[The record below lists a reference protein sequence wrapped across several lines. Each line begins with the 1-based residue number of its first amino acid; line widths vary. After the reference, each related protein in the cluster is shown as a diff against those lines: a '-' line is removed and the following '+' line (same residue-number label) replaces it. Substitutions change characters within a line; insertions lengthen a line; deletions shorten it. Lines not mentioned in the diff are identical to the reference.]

1 MANRLDDSLRLDLSR
16 IPRHIGII
24 MDGNGRWA
32 NARGFER
39 TVGHAAGEQ
48 SIFDTIDDCIEF
60 GVEWLT
66 VYAFSTENWNRSAE
80 EVDFLMA
87 FNESLLVRHRDE
99 VAEKGVRLNF
109 VGLSD
114 DPRVPPNVVERMA
127 ESERLSAENTGMRV
141 VFAFNYGGRAEIADA
156 ARAIAHEV
164 AVGTLEPASVDGAT
178 IADRLYLPDMPDP
191 ELIIRTSGEQRLSNF
206 LLWQSAYSELVFTP
220 VLWPDFDRA
229 ALVACLLEYQG
240 RQRRFGGVEPASADD
255 GADK

>member
-1 MANRLDDSLRLDLSR
+1 MDDRLDPAR

-48 SIFDTIDDCIEF
+48 SIFDTIDDCLEF

-87 FNESLLVRHRDE
+87 FNESLLVRHRDA
-99 VAEKGVRLNF
+99 VAEKGVRLHF
-109 VGLSD
+109 IGLEN
-114 DPRVPPNVVERMA
+114 DPRVPRRVVERMA
-127 ESERLSAENTGMRV
+127 ESERLSAANTRMRV

-156 ARAIAHEV
+156 ARALAREV
-164 AVGTLEPASVDGAT
+164 AAGTFDPSGVDESA
-178 IADRLYLPDMPDP
+178 IAGRLYLPDMPDP

-229 ALVACLLEYQG
+229 ALVDCLVEYQ
-240 RQRRFGGVEPASADD
+240 RRDRRFGGVAAGSADD
-255 GADK
+255 APDE

>member
-1 MANRLDDSLRLDLSR
+1 MADRLDRSR
-16 IPRHIGII
+16 MPRHIGII

-48 SIFDTIDDCIEF
+48 SIFDTIDDCLEF

-66 VYAFSTENWNRSAE
+66 VYAFSTENWNRSPE

-87 FNESLLVRHRDE
+87 FNESLLVRHRDA
-99 VAEKGVRLNF
+99 VAEKGVRLHF

-114 DPRVPPNVVERMA
+114 DPRVPANVVARMA
-127 ESERLSAENTGMRV
+127 ESERLSADNTGMEV

-156 ARAIAHEV
+156 ARAIAEE
-164 AVGTLEPASVDGAT
+164 AAAGTLDPSTVDDSM

-229 ALVACLLEYQG
+229 AFIDCLLEYQG
-240 RQRRFGGVEPASADD
+240 RQRRFGGVETASGGD
-255 GADK
+255 GTDQ

>member
-1 MANRLDDSLRLDLSR
+1 MAERLDPTR

-48 SIFDTIDDCIEF
+48 SIFDTIDDCLEF
-60 GVEWLT
+60 GVQWLT

-87 FNESLLVRHRDE
+87 FNESLLVRHRDA
-99 VAEKGVRLNF
+99 VAEKGVRLHF
-109 VGLSD
+109 IGLPD
-114 DPRVPPNVVERMA
+114 DPRVPANVVERMA
-127 ESERLSAENTGMRV
+127 ESERVSAGSTQMDV

-156 ARAIAHEV
+156 ARAIANEV
-164 AVGTLEPASVDGAT
+164 AAGTLDPAAVDGAA

-229 ALVACLLEYQG
+229 ALIDCLVEYQG
-240 RQRRFGGVEPASADD
+240 RQRRFGGVEPTSADD
-255 GADK
+255 GSDQ

>member
-1 MANRLDDSLRLDLSR
+1 MSEQLDPDR

-48 SIFDTIDDCIEF
+48 SIFDTIDDCLEL

-87 FNESLLVRHRDE
+87 FNESLLVRHRDS
-99 VAEKGVRLNF
+99 VAEKGVRLHF
-109 VGLSD
+109 VGLAD
-114 DPRVPPNVVERMA
+114 DPRVPERVTLRMA
-127 ESERLSAENTGMRV
+127 ESERHTAANSTMHV

-156 ARAIAHEV
+156 ARAIAEEV
-164 AVGTLEPASVDGAT
+164 AAGSLDPAEVGVDA
-178 IADRLYLPDMPDP
+178 ISQRLYLPEMPEP

-220 VLWPDFDRA
+220 VLWPDFDRQ
-229 ALVACLLEYQG
+229 ALVDCLVEYQS
-240 RQRRFGGVEPASADD
+240 RDRRFGGVDSAEESPAQEAD
-255 GADK
+255 GR

>member
-1 MANRLDDSLRLDLSR
+1 MSDRLDPDR

-48 SIFDTIDDCIEF
+48 SIFDTIDDCLEF

-87 FNESLLVRHRDE
+87 FNESLLVRHRDS
-99 VAEKGVRLNF
+99 VAEKGVRLHF
-109 VGLSD
+109 IGLSE
-114 DPRVPPNVVERMA
+114 DPRVPQRVVERMA
-127 ESERLSAENTGMRV
+127 ESERVSAGNTAMHV
-141 VFAFNYGGRAEIADA
+141 VFAFNYGGRAEIAEA
-156 ARAIAHEV
+156 ARAIAEE
-164 AVGTLEPASVDGAT
+164 AAAGTLDPSTVDVSTVAE
-178 IADRLYLPDMPDP
+178 RLYLPEMPDP
-191 ELIIRTSGEQRLSNF
+191 ELVIRTSGEQRLSNF

-229 ALVACLLEYQG
+229 ALVECLVAYQA
-240 RQRRFGGVEPASADD
+240 RDRRFGGVVSTEEAAEQ
-255 GADK
+255 

>member
-1 MANRLDDSLRLDLSR
+1 MSDRLDPDR

-32 NARGFER
+32 SARGFER

-48 SIFDTIDDCIEF
+48 SIFDTIDDCLEL

-87 FNESLLVRHRDE
+87 FNESLLVRHRDS
-99 VAEKGVRLNF
+99 VAEKGVRLHF
-109 VGLSD
+109 IGLSA
-114 DPRVPPNVVERMA
+114 DPRVPRRVVERMA
-127 ESERLSAENTGMRV
+127 ESERLSAGNTAMHV
-141 VFAFNYGGRAEIADA
+141 VFAFNYGGRAEIAEA
-156 ARAIAHEV
+156 ARAIAEE
-164 AVGTLEPASVDGAT
+164 AAAGTLDPSTVDVSTVA
-178 IADRLYLPDMPDP
+178 ARLYLPEMPDP

-229 ALVACLLEYQG
+229 ALIECLGVYQA
-240 RQRRFGGVEPASADD
+240 RDRRFGGVVSTDEA
-255 GADK
+255 GEH

>member
-1 MANRLDDSLRLDLSR
+1 MSEGLDHTR

-32 NARGFER
+32 SARGFER

-48 SIFDTIDDCIEF
+48 SIFDTIDDCLEL

-87 FNESLLVRHRDE
+87 FNESLLVRHRDSIS
-99 VAEKGVRLNF
+99 EKGVRLHF

-114 DPRVPPNVVERMA
+114 DPRVPARVVERMA
-127 ESERLSAENTGMRV
+127 ESERLSAGNTGMHV

-156 ARAIAHEV
+156 ARAIAEEV
-164 AVGTLEPASVDGAT
+164 AAGTLDASKVDAIT

-220 VLWPDFDRA
+220 VLWPDFDRT
-229 ALVACLLEYQG
+229 ALIDCLLEYQG
-240 RQRRFGGVEPASADD
+240 RSRRFGRVSPED
-255 GADK
+255 GAEQ

>member
-1 MANRLDDSLRLDLSR
+1 MADRLDPDR

-32 NARGFER
+32 KARGFER

-48 SIFDTIDDCIEF
+48 SIFDTIDDCLDL

-87 FNESLLVRHRDE
+87 FNESLLVRHRDS
-99 VAEKGVRLNF
+99 VAEKGVRLHF
-109 VGLSD
+109 IGLSE
-114 DPRVPPNVVERMA
+114 DPRVPERVVKRMA
-127 ESERLSAENTGMRV
+127 ESEQVSAGNTAMHV
-141 VFAFNYGGRAEIADA
+141 VFAFNYGGRAEIAEA
-156 ARAIAHEV
+156 ARAIAEE
-164 AVGTLEPASVDGAT
+164 AAAGTLDPATVDVSTVAE
-178 IADRLYLPDMPDP
+178 RLYLPEMPEP
-191 ELIIRTSGEQRLSNF
+191 ELVIRTSGEQRLSNF

-229 ALVACLLEYQG
+229 ALIECLVEYQG
-240 RQRRFGGVEPASADD
+240 RDRRFGGVVSAED
-255 GADK
+255 AAEQ

>member
-1 MANRLDDSLRLDLSR
+1 MSDRLDPDR

-48 SIFDTIDDCIEF
+48 SIFDTIDDCLEF

-87 FNESLLVRHRDE
+87 FNESLLVRHRDS
-99 VAEKGVRLNF
+99 VADKGVRLHF
-109 VGLSD
+109 IGLSE
-114 DPRVPPNVVERMA
+114 DPRVPERVVERMA
-127 ESERLSAENTGMRV
+127 ESQRVSAGNTAMHV
-141 VFAFNYGGRAEIADA
+141 VFAFNYGGRAEIAEA
-156 ARAIAHEV
+156 ARAIATE
-164 AVGTLEPASVDGAT
+164 AAAGTLDPATVDAST
-178 IADRLYLPDMPDP
+178 VAERLYLPDMPEP
-191 ELIIRTSGEQRLSNF
+191 ELVIRTSGEQRLSNF

-220 VLWPDFDRA
+220 VLWPDFDRE
-229 ALVACLLEYQG
+229 ALIECLVEYQG
-240 RQRRFGGVEPASADD
+240 RDRRFGGVMSAEDA
-255 GADK
+255 ADQ

>member
-1 MANRLDDSLRLDLSR
+1 MADELDRSR

-48 SIFDTIDDCIEF
+48 SIFETIDDCLEL
-60 GVEWLT
+60 GVDWLT
-66 VYAFSTENWNRSAE
+66 VYAFSTENWNRPDD

-99 VAEKGVRLNF
+99 VAEKGIRLHF
-109 VGLSD
+109 VGLSED
-114 DPRVPPNVVERMA
+114 DRVPARVVERMA
-127 ESERLSAENTGMRV
+127 ESERVTSKNSRMHV
-141 VFAFNYGGRAEIADA
+141 VFAFNYGGRSEIVEAVRSIAGDVA
-156 ARAIAHEV
+156 A
-164 AVGTLEPASVDGAT
+164 GTLDLGDVDENAIGR
-178 IADRLYLPDMPDP
+178 RLYLPDMPDP
-191 ELIIRTSGEQRLSNF
+191 ELIIRTSGEQRISNF

-229 ALVACLLEYQG
+229 ALIDCLVEYQG
-240 RQRRFGGVEPASADD
+240 RSRRFGGVSSAEDASSAED
-255 GADK
+255 GAQQ

>member
-1 MANRLDDSLRLDLSR
+1 MAERLDPAR

-32 NARGFER
+32 KARGFER

-48 SIFDTIDDCIEF
+48 SIFDTIDDCLEL

-87 FNESLLVRHRDE
+87 FNESLLVRHRDA
-99 VAEKGVRLNF
+99 VAEKGVRLHF
-109 VGLSD
+109 IGLAD
-114 DPRVPPNVVERMA
+114 DPRVPTNVVERMA
-127 ESERLSAENTGMRV
+127 ESERLSAENTQMHV

-156 ARAIAHEV
+156 ARAIAEDV
-164 AVGTLEPASVDGAT
+164 AAGRLDPATVDGST
-178 IADRLYLPDMPDP
+178 IVERLYLPEMPEP

-229 ALVACLLEYQG
+229 ALIDCLLEYQG
-240 RQRRFGGVEPASADD
+240 RHRRFGGVEGASGDD
-255 GADK
+255 GSDQ

>member
-1 MANRLDDSLRLDLSR
+1 
-16 IPRHIGII
+16 

-48 SIFDTIDDCIEF
+48 SIFDTIDDCLQL

-66 VYAFSTENWNRSAE
+66 VYAFSTENWNRPAE

-87 FNESLLVRHRDE
+87 FNESLLVRHRDA
-99 VAEKGVRLNF
+99 VAEKGVRLHF
-109 VGLSD
+109 IGLAD
-114 DPRVPPNVVERMA
+114 DPRVPQNVVERMA
-127 ESERLSAENTGMRV
+127 ESEAVTAGNTAMHV

-156 ARAIAHEV
+156 ARSIAEEV
-164 AVGTLEPASVDGAT
+164 ASGSLTPSEVDAAA
-178 IADRLYLPDMPDP
+178 ISARLYLPEMPEP

-229 ALVACLLEYQG
+229 ALLDCILEYQS
-240 RQRRFGGVEPASADD
+240 RDRRFGGATDAAISPEHAAEQ
-255 GADK
+255 

>member
-1 MANRLDDSLRLDLSR
+1 MSDRLDPDR

-87 FNESLLVRHRDE
+87 FNESLLVRHRDS
-99 VAEKGVRLNF
+99 VAEKGVRLHF
-109 VGLSD
+109 IGLSE
-114 DPRVPPNVVERMA
+114 DPRVPERVVERMA
-127 ESERLSAENTGMRV
+127 ESERVSAGNTAMHV
-141 VFAFNYGGRAEIADA
+141 VFAFNYGGRAEIAEA
-156 ARAIAHEV
+156 ARAIAEE
-164 AVGTLEPASVDGAT
+164 AAAGTLDPSTVDASTVAE
-178 IADRLYLPDMPDP
+178 RLYLPDMPEP
-191 ELIIRTSGEQRLSNF
+191 ELVIRTSGEQRLSNF
-206 LLWQSAYSELVFTP
+206 LLWQSAYAELVFTP
-220 VLWPDFDRA
+220 VLWPDFDRE
-229 ALVACLLEYQG
+229 ALIECLVEYQG
-240 RQRRFGGVEPASADD
+240 RDRRFGGVMSAEDA
-255 GADK
+255 ADH

>member
-1 MANRLDDSLRLDLSR
+1 MSERLDRTR

-32 NARGFER
+32 EARGFER

-48 SIFDTIDDCIEF
+48 SIFDTIDDCLEL

-87 FNESLLVRHRDE
+87 FNENLLVRHRDA
-99 VAEKGVRLNF
+99 VAEKGVQLHF
-109 VGLSD
+109 IGLSE
-114 DPRVPPNVVERMA
+114 DPRVPERVVERMA
-127 ESERLSAENTGMRV
+127 ESERLSAQNTGMHV
-141 VFAFNYGGRAEIADA
+141 VFAFNYGGRAEIAEA
-156 ARAIAHEV
+156 ARAIAEEV
-164 AVGTLEPASVDGAT
+164 AAGSLEASSVGAAE
-178 IADRLYLPDMPDP
+178 IAERLYLPGMPDP

-220 VLWPDFDRA
+220 VLWPDFDRE
-229 ALVACLLEYQG
+229 ALIDCLVEYQG
-240 RQRRFGGVEPASADD
+240 RHRRFGGVMSAEDAPGKQGKD
-255 GADK
+255 S

>member
-1 MANRLDDSLRLDLSR
+1 MDERLDRSR

-48 SIFDTIDDCIEF
+48 SIFETIDDCLEL

-87 FNESLLVRHRDE
+87 FNESLLVRHRDS
-99 VAEKGVRLNF
+99 VGDKGVRLHF
-109 VGLSD
+109 IGLSND
-114 DPRVPPNVVERMA
+114 ERVPVRVSERMS
-127 ESERLSAENTGMRV
+127 ESERLTAGNSRMHV
-141 VFAFNYGGRAEIADA
+141 VFAFNYGGRAEIAEATRRIAERA
-156 ARAIAHEV
+156 AA
-164 AVGTLEPASVDGAT
+164 GTLDPATVTPAT
-178 IADRLYLPDMPDP
+178 IAEHLYLPDMPEP
-191 ELIIRTSGEQRLSNF
+191 EIIIRTSGEQRLSNF

-229 ALVACLLEYQG
+229 ALIECLVEYQS
-240 RQRRFGGVEPASADD
+240 RDRRFGTAREISADET
-255 GADK
+255 AH

>member
-1 MANRLDDSLRLDLSR
+1 MSDQLDPDR

-48 SIFDTIDDCIEF
+48 SIFDTIDDCLEF

-87 FNESLLVRHRDE
+87 FNESLLVRHRDS
-99 VAEKGVRLNF
+99 VAEKGVRLHF
-109 VGLSD
+109 IGLSE
-114 DPRVPPNVVERMA
+114 DPRVPQRVVERMA
-127 ESERLSAENTGMRV
+127 ESERVSAGNTAMHV
-141 VFAFNYGGRAEIADA
+141 VFAFNYGGRAEIAEA
-156 ARAIAHEV
+156 ARAIAEE
-164 AVGTLEPASVDGAT
+164 AAAGTLDPASVEAAT
-178 IADRLYLPDMPDP
+178 VAERLYLPDMPEP
-191 ELIIRTSGEQRLSNF
+191 ELVIRTSGEQRLSNF

-229 ALVACLLEYQG
+229 ALIECLLEYQG
-240 RQRRFGGVEPASADD
+240 RDRRFGGVRSPEDAAEQ
-255 GADK
+255 